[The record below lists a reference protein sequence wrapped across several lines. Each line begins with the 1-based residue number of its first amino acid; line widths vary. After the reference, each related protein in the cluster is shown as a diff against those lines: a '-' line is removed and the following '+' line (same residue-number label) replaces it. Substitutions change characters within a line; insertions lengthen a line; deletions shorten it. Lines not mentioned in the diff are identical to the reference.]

1 MEKMW
6 KITDKDIGN
15 YSVENNK
22 IWEMTMWKKSWKTT
36 YGKFVGKNGVEKIA
50 DK

>member
-1 MEKMW
+1 M
-6 KITDKDIGN
+6 
-15 YSVENNK
+15 
-22 IWEMTMWKKSWKTT
+22 WEMTMWKKSWKTT